1 MIPITASP
9 PTLLPQNVTR
19 LARSK
24 SVPLH
29 PVHLTRTQSRRSA
42 SLPSVFQFKPL
53 PPTPQEMPSQHVP
66 PSSRPTFHLAIDAS
80 DPEEYTCPHNLA
92 STDSGDPDIVAVPS
106 IPVHPLL
113 HNPSITERE
122 ASRRYHALAELLS
135 TELGYLL
142 DLRTLV
148 SVYTPPSLS
157 VPNLRHPSQVY
168 LRLLPVLKNRSS
180 LPLAPGSSSNPTIGY
195 FARPPPVH
203 GLHSQFASLRTHS
216 HPHLGGS
223 TYSVTSAHP
232 GDSHPSAP
240 ALPHSTPARMEKCT
254 MRHLFSASD
263 LDAITRN
270 AEEILEFHESIVHQL
285 RQVVSPFGISMSSRD
300 ILIENSGQS
309 HRNSPINV
317 NRAINAVSTV
327 FVDYVRPSLSHS
339 FIL

>member
-157 VPNLRHPSQVY
+157 VPKLKTPLPGLSSSAPRFKKPFVFTTSSWLFIKSHH
-168 LRLLPVLKNRSS
+168 RLL
-180 LPLAPGSSSNPTIGY
+180 
-195 FARPPPVH
+195 
-203 GLHSQFASLRTHS
+203 RT
-216 HPHLGGS
+216 
-223 TYSVTSAHP
+223 
-232 GDSHPSAP
+232 PSACSWTSFSIRIP
-240 ALPHSTPARMEKCT
+240 PHTLPP
-254 MRHLFSASD
+254 
-263 LDAITRN
+263 
-270 AEEILEFHESIVHQL
+270 
-285 RQVVSPFGISMSSRD
+285 SSRWEY
-300 ILIENSGQS
+300 ILSDFGAPWRQPPLCPRLTTFHSCENGKMYHASS
-309 HRNSPINV
+309 ILRI
-317 NRAINAVSTV
+317 
-327 FVDYVRPSLSHS
+327 RPRRYHQKCGGDPRVP
-339 FIL
+339 